1 MAYLNREIK
10 YRPKNS
16 QFTTK
21 KTKIE
26 SSSAWLSLKNEV
38 QNSRS
43 KLRSQEWDE
52 CYRRIGH
59 FVVYGNALIIAEALS
74 CEVNA
79 VEDLGQ
85 VEPVKNI
92 RLPFYFC
99 SFRVGR
105 VHHHWEAVLTF
116 QFLLLI

>member
-1 MAYLNREIK
+1 M
-10 YRPKNS
+10 
-16 QFTTK
+16 
-21 KTKIE
+21 
-26 SSSAWLSLKNEV
+26 SLKNEV

-43 KLRSQEWDE
+43 KIRSQEWDE